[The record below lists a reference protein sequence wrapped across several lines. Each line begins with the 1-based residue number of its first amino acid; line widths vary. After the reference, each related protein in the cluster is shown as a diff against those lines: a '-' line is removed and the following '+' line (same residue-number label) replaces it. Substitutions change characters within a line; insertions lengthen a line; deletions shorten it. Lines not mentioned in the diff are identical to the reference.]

1 MSGWIKLHR
10 KITEWQWYNK
20 SEYVHF
26 FIHVL
31 ASANHKDGMWQGVE
45 IKKGSLITSL
55 DKLRVATGISAQS
68 LRTIIKKLQNTGEI
82 EVKSTSQWTMITVC
96 KYDSYQLSDEDANKP
111 TNKPSTKKQQAANKP
126 STTNN
131 NDNNDKNEDNE
142 KKFIPA
148 REDFISYGIGL
159 TSKDYEFAISAKYD
173 AWVQAGWKDGNGKK
187 VDNWKTKLQNTI
199 PFLKPFNPK
208 TTTDP
213 MHDDLTQM
221 DYSKPF

>member
-31 ASANHKDGMWQGVE
+31 ASANHKDCMWQGIE

-82 EVKSTSQWTMITVC
+82 DVKSTSQWTMITVC

-111 TNKPSTKKQQAANKP
+111 TNKPSTKKQQTANKP
-126 STTNN
+126 LTTNK
-131 NDNNDKNEDNE
+131 NDNNDKEEKEVYRAFDHLEIEQHEIDKLIGFGYSIEKIDNILDRIQNFAQN
-142 KKFIPA
+142 KKYKSLYLTALNWLKSDADKPT
-148 REDFISYGIGL
+148 GIDKQRLQVAEGMPEHRKGL
-159 TSKDYEFAISAKYD
+159 VI
-173 AWVQAGWKDGNGKK
+173 
-187 VDNWKTKLQNTI
+187 
-199 PFLKPFNPK
+199 
-208 TTTDP
+208 
-213 MHDDLTQM
+213 
-221 DYSKPF
+221 